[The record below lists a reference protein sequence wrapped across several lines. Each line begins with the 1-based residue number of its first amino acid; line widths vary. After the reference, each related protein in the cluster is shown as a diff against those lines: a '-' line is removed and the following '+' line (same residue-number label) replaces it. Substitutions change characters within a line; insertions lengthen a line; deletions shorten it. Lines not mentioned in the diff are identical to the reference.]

1 VDRDDAAGGF
11 VMNWMLLPL
20 KRYAEFSGRS
30 RRTEYWMF
38 QLFMFLVYMAM
49 VVLMM
54 VVGGGALMMASGG
67 DPSSAMAAGGA
78 VMLIFGLYC
87 VFALAM
93 FIPSL
98 AVSVRRLHDTNRSG
112 WWLLAPISGYVVMLV
127 GAMLTAAS
135 PDNPAIGG
143 ILAAI
148 GGIAALVL
156 AIVLLVFMFL
166 EGTRG
171 PNNYGADPKG
181 EALDKVFA

>member
-1 VDRDDAAGGF
+1 
-11 VMNWMLLPL
+11 MNWMLLPL

-38 QLFMFLVYMAM
+38 QLFMFLVYLAM
-49 VVLMM
+49 MVLMM
-54 VVGGGALMMASGG
+54 VVGGGALVMASGG
-67 DPSSAMAAGGA
+67 DPASALAAGGA
-78 VMLIFGLYC
+78 MMLIAGLYC

-93 FIPSL
+93 FVPSL
-98 AVSVRRLHDTNRSG
+98 AVSVRRLHDTNRTG
-112 WWLLAPISGYVVMLV
+112 WWLLAPMAGYVVMLV
-127 GAMLTAAS
+127 GAGLTAAS

-148 GGIAALVL
+148 GGLSALIL

-171 PNNYGADPKG
+171 PNDYGPDPKSD
-181 EALDKVFA
+181 ALDHVFA